1 MQRAEVGATEGIAWE
16 LLWKLYTITQAQNEP
31 QSLTAMV
38 NNALPTFLKGADKQ
52 GRSLESTQHVVQDEE
67 GALQPSGMDTL
78 YHRLIR
84 QPTASTAC
92 IGPMPT

>member
-16 LLWKLYTITQAQNEP
+16 LLWKIVTIKQAQNEP

-38 NNALPTFLKGADKQ
+38 NNALPSFLKGADRQ
-52 GRSLESTQHVVQDEE
+52 GRSLESTQHVGQAEE

-78 YHRLIR
+78 YHRLVC
-84 QPTASTAC
+84 QATASTAC
-92 IGPMPT
+92 TGPMPT